1 MVENNQV
8 GEGKTQ
14 GKFSLSIG
22 TSLAVETLFGIND
35 LVPASNPLPYTK
47 YEYLFVNIRT
57 LVRNL
62 YNAVQ
67 KELKVT
73 WTRDHY
79 LREIME
85 ELMILP
91 EIINDQSKGKL
102 GLVYYINS
110 YKSLQR
116 QYPSAILK
124 QSKTVSQKLY
134 DDIEEHIVKHVQLA
148 VRNNQ
153 IRVMLNDM
161 SITLPEKT
169 MGNLLLTH
177 IAVDLVP
184 FARTRRV
191 QLLES
196 HTGIIK
202 DAARW
207 YTKLNGKELE
217 RIPFGEFSIQVYG
230 DGKHFAGL
238 PFKYKKYLTEL
249 ANVNK
254 WNQYTGDKLIRMQVS
269 RIKDKEIADVFK
281 ALL

>member
-8 GEGKTQ
+8 GEGKAQ

-22 TSLAVETLFGIND
+22 TSLAIETLFGIND

-47 YEYLFVNIRT
+47 YEYLFINIRT

-67 KELKVT
+67 KELKTT

-79 LREIME
+79 KREIMD
-85 ELMILP
+85 ELLILP

-110 YKSLQR
+110 YQSLSKK
-116 QYPSAILK
+116 YPNAILR
-124 QSKTVSQKLY
+124 QSKTVGQKLY
-134 DDIEEHIVKHVQLA
+134 DDIEDYIVNHILKLTHDGKM
-148 VRNNQ
+148 N
-153 IRVMLNDM
+153 IMLNDM
-161 SITLPEKT
+161 VITLPERSR
-169 MGNLLLTH
+169 GNLVLSH
-177 IAVDLVP
+177 VPVDLVP
-184 FARTRRV
+184 FARTSKIH
-191 QLLES
+191 LLES

-202 DAARW
+202 DAGRW

-230 DGKHFAGL
+230 DSKHFTGL
-238 PFKYKKYLTEL
+238 SFKYKKHLIEL
-249 ANVNK
+249 ANANR
-254 WNQYTGDKLIRMQVS
+254 WNQYTGDKVIRMQLS
-269 RIKDKEIADVFK
+269 RIKDKEVLDVFK
-281 ALL
+281 SLL